1 MILYFTKFNSIKI
14 VVRLSMVTFVD
25 LIKMI
30 VMLNTNIDYAQFPGC
45 PIRNV
50 LSRIGDKWS
59 MLVLYTL
66 DKYGVLRFK
75 DLKLYIPDISKKM
88 LSTALKVLEA
98 DGLVARKVYAEV
110 PPRVEYRLTERG
122 MTLIPL
128 LNNLMEW
135 AVSNMDDIL
144 EDRERFVV
152 GK

>member
-1 MILYFTKFNSIKI
+1 
-14 VVRLSMVTFVD
+14 
-25 LIKMI
+25 
-30 VMLNTNIDYAQFPGC
+30 MLNTNIDYAQFPGC

-98 DGLVARKVYAEV
+98 DGLIARQVYAEV

-135 AVSNMDDIL
+135 AISNMDDIL
-144 EDRERFVV
+144 EDRKKFMMN
-152 GK
+152 K